1 MSILFISIIL
11 VKFIFSFFVIEELI
25 SLQHFLR
32 YCSILVCVSEW
43 GIHRLLVRDG
53 SWTNDLLARRQWSFN
68 VMFKEVLSTLNICQ
82 LHVDSNP
89 QRWAV
94 TWSTQTWPADG
105 RTMSCNVFFFFL
117 FSTDC
122 NDFMFL
128 SGWKHFQIL
137 ISAASPHSSLLGLH
151 PGGEIG
157 SSAALTVDFRLCD
170 WALMWDGNWRMEAWL
185 RRKLWI
191 CFWIRLCSQH
201 IFPLMKQKYSR
212 NHREHAEE
220 GVSRAPASAPI
231 DIFLFLKGDCKS
243 FFFFFKW
250 KWHTASKGA
259 LELCEIFHA

>member
-1 MSILFISIIL
+1 MFMSILFISIIL

-105 RTMSCNVFFFFL
+105 RTMSCNVFFFF
-117 FSTDC
+117 F
-122 NDFMFL
+122 FL
-128 SGWKHFQIL
+128 QIVT
-137 ISAASPHSSLLGLH
+137 I
-151 PGGEIG
+151 
-157 SSAALTVDFRLCD
+157 
-170 WALMWDGNWRMEAWL
+170 
-185 RRKLWI
+185 
-191 CFWIRLCSQH
+191 LCSSPAGNIFKFSFLRLHH
-201 IFPLMKQKYSR
+201 IPVY
-212 NHREHAEE
+212 
-220 GVSRAPASAPI
+220 
-231 DIFLFLKGDCKS
+231 
-243 FFFFFKW
+243 
-250 KWHTASKGA
+250 
-259 LELCEIFHA
+259 